1 MVERLQNAIS
11 YRQSKFKKSFAVEKR
26 DVVKSL
32 IETKL
37 AAKREEE
44 IRATVLAEQ
53 QVEAAAAA
61 NAAAE
66 KTAAEKAAKGILG
79 YFI

>member
-1 MVERLQNAIS
+1 MVERLQTAIS

-44 IRATVLAEQ
+44 IRATLLAEQ
-53 QVEAAAAA
+53 QVEAAAL
-61 NAAAE
+61 AE
-66 KTAAEKAAKGILG
+66 KEKATAEKGRGGFLG